1 MRGGRGRARRSA
13 SRCDGAAT
21 VSRARCVSKSDPSRA
36 FRNLPLAPRR
46 AGHISDAQGGS
57 RGGAPGRQGL
67 SAAMTPRLSVRLPVK
82 RRAKIKPS
90 QLVFNNRARPDTL
103 TQGMVHGHGRTVWGD
118 ESEHAKQSSEKSVP
132 RAPSG
137 RARHRTFP
145 LRGSHRPSAVW
156 GNLRAS
162 RVFFA
167 PG

>member
-46 AGHISDAQGGS
+46 AGHIFDAQGGS

-90 QLVFNNRARPDTL
+90 QLVFELIWSASFSIFVVE
-103 TQGMVHGHGRTVWGD
+103 TQLWTVL
-118 ESEHAKQSSEKSVP
+118 H
-132 RAPSG
+132 
-137 RARHRTFP
+137 ARHQNRC
-145 LRGSHRPSAVW
+145 RACVVNRRSAVRMCDVAPKIKSSQFV
-156 GNLRAS
+156 LQLDIRLS
-162 RVFFA
+162 LYVVFMYSNV
-167 PG
+167 

>member
-36 FRNLPLAPRR
+36 FRNLPLAPGR
-46 AGHISDAQGGS
+46 AGHIFDAQGGS

-90 QLVFNNRARPDTL
+90 QLVFYNRALLDTHNTRHGSRPRSHR
-103 TQGMVHGHGRTVWGD
+103 VGD
-118 ESEHAKQSSEKSVP
+118 SSEYAKQSSKKSVD
-132 RAPSG
+132 S
-137 RARHRTFP
+137 FY
-145 LRGSHRPSAVW
+145 
-156 GNLRAS
+156 NLIY
-162 RVFFA
+162 
-167 PG
+167 G